1 MRLLKL
7 TNTKRCVEGISIAK
21 YFVSNGFVFYTPNK
35 VANLGLFCEKWSA
48 NAKLFVFFVLNQL
61 NQ

>member
-21 YFVSNGFVFYTPNK
+21 YFVSNGFVFLHTK
-35 VANLGLFCEKWSA
+35 QGC
-48 NAKLFVFFVLNQL
+48 KLRAFLRKMER
-61 NQ
+61 